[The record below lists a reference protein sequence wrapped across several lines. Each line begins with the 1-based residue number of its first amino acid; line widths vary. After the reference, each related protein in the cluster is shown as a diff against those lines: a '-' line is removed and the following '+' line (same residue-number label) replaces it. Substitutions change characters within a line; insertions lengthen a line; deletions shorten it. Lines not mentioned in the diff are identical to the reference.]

1 MRSKQRFSLLLGLAI
16 LGLTLVVGA
25 AAVVAMR
32 LNTSTPSFFD
42 DFNTFDTVRW
52 HKADWGNPN
61 PPFWNYWL
69 PDHIGFANSQMT
81 IRLDNDPCPAGC
93 DGRPYAS
100 GEYRTNDLLG
110 YGRFE
115 ARLKASNVPGTVTA
129 FFTYTGPNDNNP
141 NDEIDIEILGRDP
154 TRLQVNYFTQG
165 VGGHETWID
174 LGFDASTDFHTYAI
188 EWKAGRVA
196 WYVDG
201 ALRHVETG
209 VRGALPTTPMRI
221 MTSYW
226 ACTEVDDW
234 CGRFTY
240 PDAPTFVT
248 LDWIRYTAFTTQFL
262 PLAAR
267 AYPPPCQTLEDF
279 EDIRDWHGQFGN
291 GAICSYSQDAG
302 YRGQAIKL
310 DCTTFEPDDW
320 WFVAKPVNRDW
331 RAVRELRFFYRKQAG
346 SADLYLALQDADNE
360 IWGMAV
366 TASGPDWEEIS
377 APLAAM
383 TWRDP
388 WDHQGNGVLDLSNVK
403 QIRLRHWPRQP
414 GHVIAWADELQ
425 VCPAVVTAT
434 PTPTWTPTPTPT
446 ACPTDTVPVPGGCAT
461 ITPANTP
468 TWTPT
473 STPAACPTGSGPVP
487 GGCATITPT
496 NTPTRTPTPTRAPT
510 WTSTP
515 TFTPTPTACP
525 TGSVPVP
532 GGCATITPTNTPTWT
547 PTPTRT
553 PTSTPTPTACP
564 TGSVPVP
571 GGCATI
577 TPTPTRT
584 PTPTPTATTGLIED
598 FEDGLVGWYS
608 ESNDL
613 DHFDVTADACQGSFA
628 MRMGGTDEGNS
639 WVGAAVINDWA
650 DRPRNWQDKT
660 SLVYCA
666 KRGETLRGGRPSL
679 TVTIRDASGNALV
692 IHRDNDQYLPWPGGG
707 WRTIIEN
714 DAWSEYFIPLR
725 HEVGFDWTHVAG
737 LRIELLRTYAGNNQW
752 DPNPDD
758 VYLDRIRLQ

>member
-52 HKADWGNPN
+52 HKADWCNPR
-61 PPFWNYWL
+61 PPFLNCWL
-69 PDHIGFANSQMT
+69 PDHISVADSLLQ
-81 IRLDNDPCPAGC
+81 IRLDDNPCPDGC
-93 DGRPYAS
+93 RDRPYAS
-100 GEYRTNDLLG
+100 GEYRSNALVG

-129 FFTYTGPNDNNP
+129 FFTYTGPSDNNP
-141 NDEIDIEILGRDP
+141 NDEIDVELLGRDP

-165 VGGHETWID
+165 AGGHETWID
-174 LGFDASTDFHTYAI
+174 LGFDASAAFHTYAI

-201 ALRHVETG
+201 ALRHEEIG
-209 VRGALPTTPMRI
+209 ARGPLPTTPMRI

-240 PDAPTFVT
+240 PGAATFVT

-267 AYPPPCQTLEDF
+267 AYPPPCQTLEGF
-279 EDIRDWHGQFGN
+279 EDIRDWHGEFGN

-331 RAVRELRFFYRKQAG
+331 RAVQELRFFYRKQAG
-346 SADLYLALQDADNE
+346 SADLYLALQDADDE
-360 IWGMAV
+360 IWGV
-366 TASGPDWEEIS
+366 PITADGAGWQEIS
-377 APLAAM
+377 VPLAAM

-414 GHVIAWADELQ
+414 GHVIAWADELR
-425 VCPAVVTAT
+425 VCPAPVTAT
-434 PTPTWTPTPTPT
+434 PTPTWTPTPTPTPTWTATRTPTPTRTPTMTPTTTPTITPT

-473 STPAACPTGSGPVP
+473 STP
-487 GGCATITPT
+487 
-496 NTPTRTPTPTRAPT
+496 
-510 WTSTP
+510 
-515 TFTPTPTACP
+515 TACP

-532 GGCATITPTNTPTWT
+532 GGCATITPTHTPTWT
-547 PTPTRT
+547 PTPTR
-553 PTSTPTPTACP
+553 TPTPTACP

-571 GGCATI
+571 SGA
-577 TPTPTRT
+577 TPTSRDSDTHTNDPNRLDR
-584 PTPTPTATTGLIED
+584 GLRGWIG
-598 FEDGLVGWYS
+598 GLVQRVQRS
-608 ESNDL
+608 
-613 DHFDVTADACQGSFA
+613 
-628 MRMGGTDEGNS
+628 R
-639 WVGAAVINDWA
+639 
-650 DRPRNWQDKT
+650 
-660 SLVYCA
+660 
-666 KRGETLRGGRPSL
+666 
-679 TVTIRDASGNALV
+679 
-692 IHRDNDQYLPWPGGG
+692 
-707 WRTIIEN
+707 
-714 DAWSEYFIPLR
+714 PLR
-725 HEVGFDWTHVAG
+725 RDGRRVPGE
-737 LRIELLRTYAGNNQW
+737 LRPAHGGHGR
-752 DPNPDD
+752 
-758 VYLDRIRLQ
+758 R